1 MIGRNFGMMGNL
13 AMVDGILT
21 LMSYTL
27 FPDVTTS
34 TLSVTNEASGTPGLM
49 MTLAVS
55 GEKAMKK

>member
-1 MIGRNFGMMGNL
+1 
-13 AMVDGILT
+13 MVVGILT

-34 TLSVTNEASGTPGLM
+34 TLSVTNEASGTLGRM